1 MPILIFLQ
9 WRDRRKTNKRRC
21 FPIKT
26 ELMINEQIR
35 AREVRLMGVNREP
48 LGVVPLQEALAKA
61 DEHNLDLVLIAP
73 QAEPPVCRIM
83 DYSKYRFEQAKKDK
97 EARKNQKVISV
108 KEVRLSPSIEEHDLD
123 VKAKAAR
130 KFVGDG
136 DKVKVTVQFRG
147 RQMAHTD
154 IGFTVLAQFA
164 SKVEDVA
171 NIEKKPLL
179 EGRNMSMIIVPK
191 SSK

>member
-1 MPILIFLQ
+1 
-9 WRDRRKTNKRRC
+9 
-21 FPIKT
+21 
-26 ELMINEQIR
+26 MINEEIR
-35 AREVRLMGVNREP
+35 AREVRLMGPEREA
-48 LGVVPLQEALAKA
+48 LGVVSIQEALSKA
-61 DEHNLDLVLIAP
+61 EEHNLDLVLIAP

-83 DYSKYRFEQAKKDK
+83 DYSKYRFEQNKKEK

-108 KEVRLSPSIEEHDLD
+108 KEVRLSPSIEDHDLET
-123 VKAKAAR
+123 KAKSAR
-130 KFVGDG
+130 KFIADG

-154 IGFTVLAQFA
+154 IGFTVLADFA

-171 NIEKKPLL
+171 TVEKKPLL

-191 SSK
+191 SNK

>member
-1 MPILIFLQ
+1 
-9 WRDRRKTNKRRC
+9 
-21 FPIKT
+21 
-26 ELMINEQIR
+26 MINEQIR
-35 AREVRLMGVNREP
+35 AREVRLMGVNREH

>member
-61 DEHNLDLVLIAP
+61 DEHKLDLVLIAP

>member
-1 MPILIFLQ
+1 
-9 WRDRRKTNKRRC
+9 
-21 FPIKT
+21 
-26 ELMINEQIR
+26 MINEEIR
-35 AREVRLMGVNREP
+35 AREVRLMGPEREA
-48 LGVVPLQEALAKA
+48 LGVVSIQEALSKA
-61 DEHNLDLVLIAP
+61 EEHNLDLVLIAP

-83 DYSKYRFEQAKKDK
+83 DYSKYRFEQNKKEK

-108 KEVRLSPSIEEHDLD
+108 KEVRLSPSIEDHDLD
-123 VKAKAAR
+123 TKAKSAR
-130 KFVGDG
+130 KFIADG

-154 IGFTVLAQFA
+154 IGFTVLASFA

-171 NIEKKPLL
+171 TIEKKPLL

-191 SSK
+191 SNK

>member
-1 MPILIFLQ
+1 MPALIFVMAGS
-9 WRDRRKTNKRRC
+9 RCKTNKRRC
-21 FPIKT
+21 FPIKN

-35 AREVRLMGVNREP
+35 AREVRLMGVDREP
-48 LGVVPLQEALAKA
+48 LGIVSLQEALAKA
-61 DEHNLDLVLIAP
+61 EEHNLDLVLIAP

-83 DYSKYRFEQAKKDK
+83 DYSKYRFEQTKKDK

-123 VKAKAAR
+123 VKAKSAR

>member
-1 MPILIFLQ
+1 
-9 WRDRRKTNKRRC
+9 
-21 FPIKT
+21 
-26 ELMINEQIR
+26 MINEQIR
-35 AREVRLMGVNREP
+35 AREVRLMGVDREP
-48 LGVVPLQEALAKA
+48 LGVVSLQEALAKA

-108 KEVRLSPSIEEHDLD
+108 KEVRLSPNIEEHDLD

-164 SKVEDVA
+164 AKVEDVA
-171 NIEKKPLL
+171 NVEKKPLL
-179 EGRNMSMIIVPK
+179 EGRNMSMVIVPK

>member
-1 MPILIFLQ
+1 
-9 WRDRRKTNKRRC
+9 
-21 FPIKT
+21 
-26 ELMINEQIR
+26 MINEQIR
-35 AREVRLMGVNREP
+35 AREVRLMGVNLEP

-130 KFVGDG
+130 KFVNDG

-171 NIEKKPLL
+171 NVEKKPLL

-191 SSK
+191 SAK

>member
-1 MPILIFLQ
+1 
-9 WRDRRKTNKRRC
+9 
-21 FPIKT
+21 
-26 ELMINEQIR
+26 MINEEIR
-35 AREVRLMGVNREP
+35 AREVRLMGPEREA
-48 LGVVPLQEALAKA
+48 LGVVSIQEALSKA
-61 DEHNLDLVLIAP
+61 EEHNLDLVLIAP

-83 DYSKYRFEQAKKDK
+83 DYSKYRFEQNKKEK

-108 KEVRLSPSIEEHDLD
+108 EEVRLSPSIEDHDLET
-123 VKAKAAR
+123 KAKSAR
-130 KFVGDG
+130 KFIGDG

-154 IGFTVLAQFA
+154 IGFTVLADFA

-171 NIEKKPLL
+171 TVEKKPLL

-191 SSK
+191 SNK

>member
-1 MPILIFLQ
+1 M
-9 WRDRRKTNKRRC
+9 
-21 FPIKT
+21 
-26 ELMINEQIR
+26 
-35 AREVRLMGVNREP
+35 
-48 LGVVPLQEALAKA
+48 
-61 DEHNLDLVLIAP
+61 
-73 QAEPPVCRIM
+73 
-83 DYSKYRFEQAKKDK
+83 
-97 EARKNQKVISV
+97 
-108 KEVRLSPSIEEHDLD
+108 SPSIEEHDLD